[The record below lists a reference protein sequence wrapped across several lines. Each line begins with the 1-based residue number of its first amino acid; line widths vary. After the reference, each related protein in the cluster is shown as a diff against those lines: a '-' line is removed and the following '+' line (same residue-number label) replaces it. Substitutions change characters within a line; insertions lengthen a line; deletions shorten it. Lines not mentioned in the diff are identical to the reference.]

1 MLLGLLV
8 VVEEP
13 FDYGQ
18 FLMDKRSG
26 KERKSIMSIILNVS
40 NFSMKNRHYLLVF
53 GHFKII
59 VKG

>member
-8 VVEEP
+8 VVEQL

-26 KERKSIMSIILNVS
+26 KERKSTVRRVEERGEEEREMELEEN
-40 NFSMKNRHYLLVF
+40 
-53 GHFKII
+53 
-59 VKG
+59 